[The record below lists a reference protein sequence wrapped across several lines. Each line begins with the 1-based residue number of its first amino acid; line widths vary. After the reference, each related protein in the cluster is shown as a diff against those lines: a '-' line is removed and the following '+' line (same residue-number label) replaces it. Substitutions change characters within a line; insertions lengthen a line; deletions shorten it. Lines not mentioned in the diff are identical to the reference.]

1 MSAQEVNKNEQNEQ
15 KSNEENYINSNEQNI
30 MLLDL
35 YDEDTLNISLEE
47 EKPLFTKLY
56 SNIMEKISSVKPE
69 SEQTNDFLINF
80 ENLFKNQIEV
90 INSCVKNNESNFI
103 YATNVLV
110 AKIKIF
116 NFFNTK
122 YLEDY
127 LNKSDLESSI
137 ILKLISDNLTK
148 GVNKMIEIIQKL
160 GKKGNEIN
168 NLIEGLQNKINQNE
182 LYIRQLN
189 DKNKILNEKFIKLKE
204 ENELMTQK
212 MINNSYLNNFNLN
225 NNNNNIASENANL
238 ENSNPNVDSKIINPQ
253 PIQLKNK
260 SFPIDIDNTKKPVQ
274 NTNPNPN
281 FQIPNY
287 INPKGPNPLTHNN
300 INNNVILTNLSLAGN
315 RVFTLKMMKE
325 VISNIYTSKMAF
337 DKKCLINK
345 QPKQTME
352 EYMYTYLN
360 QKYGLKNMVIE
371 WATNIING
379 IRTFSNEDTEIS
391 LFGKIL
397 QNELEENCQLLIGNL
412 KENINS
418 ILLNILKAENPFKNE
433 LELNNIKN
441 KYIKN
446 DIPPEKTQQIIE
458 TLFDEKGRTI
468 LFEKI
473 NTHINNK
480 KNIMMKNNSVK
491 GRLTREEMNKIM
503 FSKQNECNY
512 VQYDF
517 LIDICLE
524 YQIKLHIKYIK
535 PFLKLFQ
542 SIDTD
547 RDGILDEEQFVLLI
561 KNMNIFKEDNIVQVI
576 EEFLNNL
583 DPYGYKHIIFS
594 DVVELFSKINYEI
607 DQTVLDKFCN
617 DKGNIIE
624 TKKNTTNNTN
634 KKEKNSTSKKKYKKL
649 NEDVIIK

>member
-1 MSAQEVNKNEQNEQ
+1 MSTEKENKNIQ
-15 KSNEENYINSNEQNI
+15 KDSNSNGEKENINIIDQNNL
-30 MLLDL
+30 LLDL

-56 SNIMEKISSVKPE
+56 SNIMEKITTVQPE
-69 SEQTNDFLINF
+69 SEQTNDFLVNF
-80 ENLFKNQIEV
+80 ENLFKNQIEI
-90 INSCVKNNESNFI
+90 INACVKNNESNFI
-103 YATNVLV
+103 YATNVLL

-116 NFFNTK
+116 NFFSTK
-122 YLEDY
+122 YLEEY
-127 LNKSDLESSI
+127 LSKSDLESSN
-137 ILKLISDNLTK
+137 ILKLISDNLSK
-148 GVNKMIEIIQKL
+148 GINKMVEIIQKL
-160 GKKGNEIN
+160 GKKGMEIN
-168 NLIEGLQNKINQNE
+168 DLIEGLQNKLNQNE
-182 LYIRQLN
+182 LYIKQLN
-189 DKNKILNEKFIKLKE
+189 DKNKILNEKYIKLKE
-204 ENELMTQK
+204 ENELITQK
-212 MINNSYLNNFNLN
+212 LINNSFFNNYN
-225 NNNNNIASENANL
+225 NNNNALENANL
-238 ENSNPNVDSKIINPQ
+238 ENNNPNINSNIINPI
-253 PIQLKNK
+253 PIPQLKNK
-260 SFPIDIDNTKKPVQ
+260 PLIIEHENQIKPE
-274 NTNPNPN
+274 TNPILNPN
-281 FQIPNY
+281 FSKSQ
-287 INPKGPNPLTHNN
+287 NPLTHNN
-300 INNNVILTNLSLAGN
+300 INNNVVLTNLSLAGN
-315 RVFTLKMMKE
+315 RVFTIKMMKE
-325 VISNIYTSKMAF
+325 IISNIYTSKISF

-397 QNELEENCQLLIGNL
+397 QNELEENCRLLINNL
-412 KENINS
+412 KVNINS
-418 ILLNILKAENPFKNE
+418 ILSNLIKAENPFKNE
-433 LELNNIKN
+433 YELNNIKI

-473 NTHINNK
+473 NNHINNRR
-480 KNIMMKNNSVK
+480 NIIMKNNSIK
-491 GRLTREEMNKIM
+491 GKLSREEMNKIM
-503 FSKQNECNY
+503 YSKQNECNY

-524 YQIKLHIKYIK
+524 YQIKSHIKYLK

-561 KNMNIFKEDNIVQVI
+561 KNMNIFKEDNIVQII
-576 EEFLNNL
+576 EEFLNSL

-594 DVVELFSKINYEI
+594 DIVELFTKINY
-607 DQTVLDKFCN
+607 DSNQSVLDKFCS
-617 DKGNIIE
+617 DKNNIIE
-624 TKKNTTNNTN
+624 SKKNSNNN
-634 KKEKNSTSKKKYKKL
+634 SSQKDKNNSSKKKIKKFS
-649 NEDVIIK
+649 EDVIIK

>member
-1 MSAQEVNKNEQNEQ
+1 MSSEETNKNELKYQ
-15 KSNEENYINSNEQNI
+15 KPKEENDININDQNNL
-30 MLLDL
+30 LLDL

-56 SNIMEKISSVKPE
+56 SNIMEKISTVKPE
-69 SEQTNDFLINF
+69 SEQTNEFLVNF
-80 ENLFKNQIEV
+80 ENLFKNQIEI

-116 NFFNTK
+116 NFFSTK
-122 YLEDY
+122 YLEEF
-127 LNKSDLESSI
+127 LSKSDLESSN
-137 ILKLISDNLTK
+137 ILSLISENLTK
-148 GVNKMIEIIQKL
+148 GINKMVEIIQKL
-160 GKKGNEIN
+160 GQKGNEIN
-168 NLIEGLQNKINQNE
+168 NLLERLQNKLGQNE

-189 DKNKILNEKFIKLKE
+189 DKNKILNEKCIKLKE
-204 ENELMTQK
+204 ENELITQK
-212 MINNSYLNNFNLN
+212 LINNSYFNNFNNTSTNPL
-225 NNNNNIASENANL
+225 ENANL
-238 ENSNPNVDSKIINPQ
+238 ENSNPNIDSKKNILKAPPIPQQKTKSLHIDIQNPPKIEQ
-253 PIQLKNK
+253 NISSNPHFPIQ
-260 SFPIDIDNTKKPVQ
+260 
-274 NTNPNPN
+274 
-281 FQIPNY
+281 NY
-287 INPKGPNPLTHNN
+287 IKEKSPNPLAHNN
-300 INNNVILTNLSLAGN
+300 INNNVYLTNLSLAGN

-325 VISNIYTSKMAF
+325 IISNIYTSKTAF
-337 DKKCLINK
+337 DKKCVINK

-397 QNELEENCQLLIGNL
+397 QNELEENCKLLISNL

-418 ILLNILKAENPFKNE
+418 ILLNILKTENPFKSDGDIIE
-433 LELNNIKN
+433 MRN

-446 DIPPEKTQQIIE
+446 EIPPEKTQQIIE

-480 KNIMMKNNSVK
+480 RNIMMKNNSVK

-503 FSKQNECNY
+503 FSKQNECNF

-524 YQIKLHIKYIK
+524 YQIKLHIKYLK

-547 RDGILDEEQFVLLI
+547 RDGVLDEEQFVLLI

-594 DVVELFSKINYEI
+594 DVVELFTKMNFEANQS
-607 DQTVLDKFCN
+607 VLDKFCC
-617 DKGNIIE
+617 DKNNIVE
-624 TKKNTTNNTN
+624 TNKTSNNN
-634 KKEKNSTSKKKYKKL
+634 SSKKEKNGDTKKKYKKL
-649 NEDVIIK
+649 NEDVIVK